1 MSAVFA
7 LLVTMLAL
15 TSRVAVG
22 ILLIVA
28 SIEKLRLQ
36 GAFRDALAGYRI
48 VPTPALGVAAI
59 GIPLLEFALGAG
71 LLAGVSAAIIA
82 AIALLLGY
90 AMAMGVNLVR
100 GRSHIDCGCSLV
112 RGRPLSARLI
122 VRNVVLAAMAALALT
137 PAEPLSALV
146 LANAVLAGILLYVLY
161 LMSEALLALPAVTR
175 GRVAWKEG
183 Q

>member
-7 LLVTMLAL
+7 LFVTMLAL
-15 TSRVAVG
+15 ASRVAVS

-28 SIEKLRLQ
+28 SIEKLSRP

-48 VPTPALGVAAI
+48 VPARALGIAAI

-71 LLAGVSAAIIA
+71 LLAGVRAAVIG

-90 AMAMGVNLVR
+90 TAAMGVNLAR

-112 RGRPLSARLI
+112 RGRPLSTRLV
-122 VRNVVLAAMAALALT
+122 VRNVILAAMAALALT

-146 LANAVLAGILLYVLY
+146 LVNAVLAGILLYFLY
-161 LMSEALLALPAVTR
+161 LISEVLHALPAVTR
-175 GRVAWKEG
+175 GRVAWTEAR
-183 Q
+183 